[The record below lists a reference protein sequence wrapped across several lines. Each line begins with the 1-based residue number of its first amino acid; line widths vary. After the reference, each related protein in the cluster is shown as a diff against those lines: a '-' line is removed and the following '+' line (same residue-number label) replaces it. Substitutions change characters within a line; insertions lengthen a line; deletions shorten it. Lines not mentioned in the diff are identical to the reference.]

1 MTTDELQRITRLEV
15 KFEHMNEK
23 LDDTNAKVTAVH
35 DLLLQAKGAKWVIVG
50 TATIASGFTA
60 FIVKFLPFLGN
71 FPK

>member
-35 DLLLQAKGAKWVIVG
+35 DILLQAKGAKWVIVG
-50 TATIASGFTA
+50 TATIASAITA
-60 FIVKFLPFLGN
+60 SIIKIMPFLATW
-71 FPK
+71 PK